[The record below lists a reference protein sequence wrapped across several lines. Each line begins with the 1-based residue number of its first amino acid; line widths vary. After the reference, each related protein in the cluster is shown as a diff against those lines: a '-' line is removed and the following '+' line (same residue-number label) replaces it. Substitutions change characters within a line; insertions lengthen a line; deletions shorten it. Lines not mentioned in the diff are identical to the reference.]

1 MNIKF
6 KISKYVFKPILATIM
21 MSVCSYAIY
30 LLIAGIIPGKIATII
45 SIGMAVIIYITA
57 VVALKIF
64 TKEEILMIPYGQKIY
79 KILEKLG
86 VYKEKEIA

>member
-1 MNIKF
+1 MDIKF
-6 KISKYVFKPILATIM
+6 KISKYVIKPIIATIM

-30 LLIAGIIPGKIATII
+30 LLISGIIPGKIATII

-79 KILEKLG
+79 KVLEKLG
-86 VYKEKEIA
+86 IYKEKEIA